1 MPLSAH
7 PDHGKIS
14 FTAKLV
20 AYYRMF
26 SDVPF
31 ARDVADYIG
40 AEEAHDSLFQ
50 QQGKERDELM
60 EYAPILEARYKSI
73 VNLISKQGIRQ
84 VLELASGFS
93 LRGLAMTQDPD
104 ITYVDTDLEDL
115 NAVKIKLIA
124 GLRAKYAIADTG
136 NYHIATANA
145 LDLAQLQSACRQ
157 FRRDQPI
164 AIVNEGLIIYFSVA
178 EREQLARNIHALLD
192 DFGGVWITPDFSTK
206 TDPKDQTPGRRRF
219 RQAVTGLTE
228 RTCMSAAFDTDA
240 RMDKFFAEFGFQ
252 AELHYQMDEAPN
264 LASME
269 ALALSPQI
277 IERERAELKIWVLR
291 AI

>member
-1 MPLSAH
+1 MSTH

-26 SDVPF
+26 SDIPF
-31 ARDVADYIG
+31 AKDVAEYIG
-40 AEEAHDSLFQ
+40 AEQAHDSLFKH
-50 QQGKERDELM
+50 QGQERDELM

-73 VNLISKQGIRQ
+73 VNLISELGIQQ

-93 LRGLAMTQDPD
+93 LRGLAMTQDPS
-104 ITYVDTDLEDL
+104 ITYIDTDLADL
-115 NAVKIKLIA
+115 NALKLKLIA
-124 GLRAKYAIADTG
+124 DLRSKYRIKDTG

-145 LDLAQLQSACRQ
+145 LDLPQLQSASRQ

-164 AIVNEGLIIYFSVA
+164 AIVNEGLIIYFSIA
-178 EREQLARNIHALLD
+178 ERELHARNIHALLD

-206 TDPKDQTPGRRRF
+206 TDAKDSTPGRKRF

-228 RTCMSAAFDTDA
+228 RTCMSAAFETDNQ
-240 RMDKFFAEFGFQ
+240 MDEFFAELGFQ
-252 AELHYQMDEAPN
+252 AERHYQMDQAPY
-264 LASME
+264 LTSMDT
-269 ALALSPQI
+269 LALSPQI
-277 IERERAELKIWVLR
+277 IERERPELKMWVLR

>member
-1 MPLSAH
+1 MPLSTH

-93 LRGLAMTQDPD
+93 LRGLAMTENPG

-115 NAVKIKLIA
+115 NAVKMKLIA
-124 GLRAKYAIADTG
+124 DLRAKYAIADTG
-136 NYHIATANA
+136 NYHVVTANA
-145 LDLAQLQSACRQ
+145 LDLPPLQSASLQ

-178 EREQLARNIHALLD
+178 ERGLLARNIHTLLD
-192 DFGGVWITPDFSTK
+192 DFGGVWITPDFSVK
-206 TDPKDQTPGRRRF
+206 TDAKDQTPGRRRF

-228 RTCMSAAFDTDA
+228 RTCMSAAFETDA
-240 RMDKFFAEFGFQ
+240 QMDEFFAEFGFR

-269 ALALSPQI
+269 ALALPPRI
-277 IERERAELKIWVLR
+277 IERERPELKIWILR

>member
-1 MPLSAH
+1 LSTH

-26 SDVPF
+26 SDIPY
-31 ARDVADYIG
+31 ARDVAEYIG
-40 AEEAHDSLFQ
+40 AEQAHDSLFQ
-50 QQGKERDELM
+50 QQGQERDELM

-73 VNLISKQGIRQ
+73 ATLISRLGMQQ

-93 LRGLAMTQDPD
+93 LRGLAMTQDPS
-104 ITYVDTDLEDL
+104 ITYVDTDLDDL
-115 NAVKIKLIA
+115 NTVKVKLIA
-124 GLRAKYAIADTG
+124 DLRAKYAIKDWG
-136 NYHIATANA
+136 NYHVATANA
-145 LDLAQLQSACRQ
+145 LNVPELRSASRQ

-178 EREQLARNIHALLD
+178 ERELLARNIHALLK
-192 DFGGVWITPDFSTK
+192 DFGGVWITPDFSTR
-206 TDPKDQTPGRRRF
+206 TDAKNQTPGRGRF

-228 RTCMSAAFDTDA
+228 RTCMGAAFETDGQ
-240 RMDKFFAEFGFQ
+240 MNEFFADFGFQ
-252 AELHYQMDEAPN
+252 AELHYQMDEVLN
-264 LASME
+264 LASMQ

-277 IERERAELKIWVLR
+277 IERERPELKIWVLR